1 MKFIAVLVGV
11 TLLIAGILAYST
23 IPNIHTIPVQSYLAI
38 AGPEPIVVNPNSQ
51 SETPQNVTVL
61 SGKDNEMIL
70 NLTVSTGSG
79 SPSSIQFK
87 LFTEPEL
94 GNCMR
99 ETNPTGCIVDA
110 SVSNETISIPVNAS
124 TTYYFGFDNKDSSSP
139 KTVLLSASLLA
150 TSVDKVVTR
159 DGELNFAALAVGG
172 FGLIVALY
180 GVAAKTVIPW
190 E

>member
-11 TLLIAGILAYST
+11 TLLIIGLLAYST
-23 IPNIHTIPVQSYLAI
+23 IPNFHSVPVQSNLPIAI
-38 AGPEPIVVNPNSQ
+38 PEPIVVNPNAL
-51 SETPQNVTVL
+51 SETQQNVTVL
-61 SGKDNEMIL
+61 SGKSNEMIL

-79 SPSSIQFK
+79 SLSSIRFK

-110 SVSNETISIPVNAS
+110 SVSNQTMAIPLNAS
-124 TTYYFGFDNKDSSSP
+124 TTYWFGFDNKDSSSP
-139 KTVLLSASLLA
+139 KTVLVSASLL
-150 TSVDKVVTR
+150 TTWVDRAVTR
-159 DGELNFAALAVGG
+159 DGELNFAALALGG

>member
-1 MKFIAVLVGV
+1 MIGL
-11 TLLIAGILAYST
+11 LAYSI
-23 IPNIHTIPVQSYLAI
+23 IPNVHMVPVQSNIAI
-38 AGPEPIVVNPNSQ
+38 AGPEPIVVNPDSQ
-51 SETPQNVTVL
+51 SKTPQNVTVL
-61 SGKDNEMIL
+61 PGKNNEMIL

-79 SPSSIQFK
+79 IPSSIQFK

-99 ETNPTGCIVDA
+99 ETSPTGCIVDA
-110 SVSNETISIPVNAS
+110 SVSNQTIAIPLNAS
-124 TTYYFGFDNKDSSSP
+124 TTYWFGFDNKGSSIQ
-139 KTVLLSASLLA
+139 KTVVLSASLL
-150 TSVDKVVTR
+150 TTWVNRVVTR
-159 DGELNFAALAVGG
+159 DGELNFAALALGG